1 VYGHITF
8 LTALVVGSVIVPAPA
23 SAQTPPGPE
32 AGGTVREVRGQLGA
46 SVNNLGL
53 QNTLDVSWTRPLTT
67 STHPLLANAHVSA
80 GVVSVT
86 TPALGRLGGWIECA
100 PVSVLTV
107 RAGTEPAAYFGTF
120 NALKSFGAYAEPF
133 DNESKD
139 AKERQTGTGMRSYL
153 TPSVQGRAGPV
164 VARVSA
170 DFEHWRSSAAGPLFY
185 EPTRDTLLKSRGDWL
200 LNSTSVVM
208 CQRDDRDRGF
218 LAAGLIHNLTR
229 VFDAPGNQVQRLG
242 VLAIREFGT
251 PRLRIPHLRLTATV
265 WRYLDDPSKQGQWGA
280 AAAIG
285 FRTGM

>member
-1 VYGHITF
+1 MYRHITF
-8 LTALVVGSVIVPAPA
+8 LTALVVGSVIVPARA

-32 AGGTVREVRGQLGA
+32 EGGTVREVRGQLGA

-53 QNTLDVSWTRPLTT
+53 QNTLDVSWTRPLST
-67 STHPLLANAHVSA
+67 STHPLLADAHVSA

-139 AKERQTGTGMRSYL
+139 AKVRQTGTGIRSYL
-153 TPSVQGRAGPV
+153 TPSVQGRVGPV
-164 VARVSA
+164 VAKVSA
-170 DFEHWRSSAAGPLFY
+170 DVEHWRSSAAGPLFY
-185 EPTRDTLLKSRGDWL
+185 EPTRDTLLRSRGDWL

-208 CQRDDRDRGF
+208 YQRDDRDRGF

-229 VFDAPGNQVQRLG
+229 VFDAPDNQVQRLG

-265 WRYLDDPSKQGQWGA
+265 WRYLDDPSKRGQWGA

-285 FRTGM
+285 FRTGT